1 MASASDN
8 VIGLLVDPGSWGNL
22 SGDRWVSEA
31 GRRAEPTGGALR
43 WEERTATLRVGGV
56 GKTTDEVEYNVTIPV
71 TLKDSSGAIEEGAFK
86 TP

>member
-1 MASASDN
+1 MHVEQAFAWSPVDFKYMASASDN

-43 WEERTATLRVGGV
+43 WEKRTATLRVGG
-56 GKTTDEVEYNVTIPV
+56 
-71 TLKDSSGAIEEGAFK
+71 
-86 TP
+86 